1 MAMNDRT
8 LNISKGHII
17 KAARDNEY
25 LEALAFAIMIKANHR
40 NSMMLNASKKS
51 IMKFLHCNSSKA
63 DKIKRSAINLGLIR
77 TIGTNVN
84 HLLVPKFKRK
94 SKERTVRLIIH
105 KNDDG
110 SLHAYIK
117 SNFKEKKDF
126 PYQTIADVK
135 NLILAIAV
143 LICVDK
149 HNGYINTLKNS
160 KSREY
165 SLRIK
170 EERCCRI
177 RNKDRNA
184 NKLKDREISRLNKG
198 CSYGEI
204 LQHMFKN
211 SIGTY
216 KVRQLIKFLETEKLL
231 KVIEN
236 IIPIKKIYD
245 GESTD
250 KSDWM
255 VYDKD
260 KGKEYR
266 YIGRNSYYSKRKKRF
281 YVANSILS
289 DDLLKIEEG
298 ERMLC
303 IQFANNYLNTSDYLK
318 FTIHENKTNKERKK
332 AKKLNE
338 CQYVTKAECENL
350 PFFWG

>member
-1 MAMNDRT
+1 MAMSDRT

-143 LICVDK
+143 LISIDT

-160 KSREY
+160 KSRTI
-165 SLRIK
+165 SLHPK
-170 EERCCRI
+170 EKHCCSI

-204 LQHMFKN
+204 LQHMFRN

-216 KVRQLIKFLETEKLL
+216 KVRQLIKFLETEQLL
-231 KVIEN
+231 KVVEN

-245 GESTD
+245 GESTGMR
-250 KSDWM
+250 DWW
-255 VYDKD
+255 VYDKKEE
-260 KGKEYR
+260 KGVLYV
-266 YIGRNSYYSKRKKRF
+266 GRNGFYCGRKKHF
-281 YVANSILS
+281 HVANSLLS
-289 DDLLKIEEG
+289 DDLIKINDG
-298 ERMLC
+298 ERMFC
-303 IQFANNYLNTSDYLK
+303 IKFANNYLNTSDYLK
-318 FTIHENKTNKERKK
+318 FTIHESKTNKKRKK